1 MSVDN
6 SPRHVAANKTS
17 TEDQPPSSISLGAAG
32 IAVNTSSLAAAST
45 QQLQQIQLTNFPFT
59 TRELL
64 REDEMHEV
72 LQLSSSQ
79 VSQATAS
86 NASALVQLSNSEK
99 SHERLQQLLPLYFY
113 SWNLT
118 DAHSVI
124 VFLLLHY
131 FLLKREHR
139 EVLGAK
145 GMYEEHI
152 ALLKSRMS
160 DLEEK
165 LSNSHSHSGSGSS
178 SSSSPR
184 NGNIAGG
191 GGDRDQ
197 ALISEIESLRNQVA
211 SLRLENEQ
219 LRHSN
224 EEVCRINEQWALDY
238 QILSDQVKNA
248 TGFYS
253 IQSGGSSAHSS
264 ARASPVPASMLTQNC
279 LQCSQMELRLDA
291 KQEEIRAVE
300 RELEDAKSEL
310 KMAEIKLERKEKDID
325 RLNNEHHAILLQV
338 RREGERERA
347 RERER
352 ERGGGGDRFDSNWS
366 CGCMCINYVN

>member
-1 MSVDN
+1 MSADS
-6 SPRHVAANKTS
+6 SPRHGAATKTGA
-17 TEDQPPSSISLGAAG
+17 EDQPPSSNTLGASG
-32 IAVNTSSLAAAST
+32 IPINTSSLVNTST
-45 QQLQQIQLTNFPFT
+45 QQMQLTNFPFT

-79 VSQATAS
+79 ISQATAS

-131 FLLKREHR
+131 FLLKREHK

-165 LSNSHSHSGSGSS
+165 LFNSHSHSGSGSS
-178 SSSSPR
+178 SSPR

-191 GGDRDQ
+191 DDRDQ
-197 ALISEIESLRNQVA
+197 ALTSELESLRNQVA
-211 SLRLENEQ
+211 TLRLENKQ
-219 LRHSN
+219 LQQSN

-264 ARASPVPASMLTQNC
+264 TRASPVPASMLTQNC

-325 RLNNEHHAILLQV
+325 RLNNEHHAIVLQV
-338 RREGERERA
+338 SGL
-347 RERER
+347 
-352 ERGGGGDRFDSNWS
+352 S
-366 CGCMCINYVN
+366 V

>member
-1 MSVDN
+1 MSADD
-6 SPRHVAANKTS
+6 SPRHGAANKSS
-17 TEDQPPSSISLGAAG
+17 TEDQPSSIQPVAGAC
-32 IAVNTSSLAAAST
+32 SLASST
-45 QQLQQIQLTNFPFT
+45 QPPQQVQLTSFPFT

-86 NASALVQLSNSEK
+86 NASALVQLSNLEK

-131 FLLKREHR
+131 FLLRREHK
-139 EVLGAK
+139 EVSGAK
-145 GMYEEHI
+145 GIYEEHI

-165 LSNSHSHSGSGSS
+165 LSNSHSQSGSG

-191 GGDRDQ
+191 DHDQ
-197 ALISEIESLRNQVA
+197 VLTREIESLHNQVM
-211 SLRLENEQ
+211 SLRSENEQ
-219 LRHSN
+219 LKHSY

-238 QILSDQVKNA
+238 QSLSDQVKNA

-291 KQEEIRAVE
+291 KQEAIRTLE
-300 RELEDAKSEL
+300 REVEEVKSEL
-310 KMAEIKLERKEKDID
+310 KMAEIKLERKDKDID
-325 RLNNEHHAILLQV
+325 RLNNENHAILLQV
-338 RREGERERA
+338 
-347 RERER
+347 
-352 ERGGGGDRFDSNWS
+352 SLL
-366 CGCMCINYVN
+366 

>member
-1 MSVDN
+1 MSADN
-6 SPRHVAANKTS
+6 SPRHGAANRSS
-17 TEDQPPSSISLGAAG
+17 TEDQPSSLPAVAGA
-32 IAVNTSSLAAAST
+32 SSLATST
-45 QQLQQIQLTNFPFT
+45 QQLEQAQLASFPFT

-79 VSQATAS
+79 VSQTTAS

-131 FLLKREHR
+131 FLLRREHK

-145 GMYEEHI
+145 GIYEEHI

-165 LSNSHSHSGSGSS
+165 LSNSHSQSGSGSS
-178 SSSSPR
+178 SNSSPR

-191 GGDRDQ
+191 DHDQ
-197 ALISEIESLRNQVA
+197 ALTREIGSLRNQLA

-219 LRHSN
+219 LKHSN

-238 QILSDQVKNA
+238 QSLSDQVRNA

-279 LQCSQMELRLDA
+279 LQCAQMELRLDA
-291 KQEEIRAVE
+291 KQETIRAVE
-300 RELEDAKSEL
+300 REVEDVKSEL
-310 KMAEIKLERKEKDID
+310 KMAEIKLERKDKDID

-338 RREGERERA
+338 SLLCMWRGREGE
-347 RERER
+347 
-352 ERGGGGDRFDSNWS
+352 GGGGRE
-366 CGCMCINYVN
+366 

>member
-1 MSVDN
+1 MSADS
-6 SPRHVAANKTS
+6 SPRHGANKSS
-17 TEDQPPSSISLGAAG
+17 TEDQLPSSLLPGAGPSL
-32 IAVNTSSLAAAST
+32 TT
-45 QQLQQIQLTNFPFT
+45 QTQQIQLTNFPFT

-79 VSQATAS
+79 ISQATAS

-118 DAHSVI
+118 DSHSVI

-131 FLLKREHR
+131 FLLKREHK

-145 GMYEEHI
+145 GIYEEHI
-152 ALLKSRMS
+152 AVLKSRMS

-165 LSNSHSHSGSGSS
+165 LSSSHSHSGSGSS

-184 NGNIAGG
+184 NGNIGTN
-191 GGDRDQ
+191 DHDQ
-197 ALISEIESLRNQVA
+197 ALTREVEGLRNQVT

-219 LRHSN
+219 LKHSN

-238 QILSDQVKNA
+238 QSLSDQVKNA

-253 IQSGGSSAHSS
+253 VQSGGSSAHSS

-279 LQCSQMELRLDA
+279 LQCSQMELRLEA
-291 KQEEIRAVE
+291 KQEEIRSVE
-300 RELEDAKSEL
+300 RQVDDVKSEL

-338 RREGERERA
+338 SSYYVCVWRERE

-352 ERGGGGDRFDSNWS
+352 ERGGGGI
-366 CGCMCINYVN
+366 CYVSGGHLYC

>member
-1 MSVDN
+1 MSADS
-6 SPRHVAANKTS
+6 SPRHGAASAANKISS
-17 TEDQPPSSISLGAAG
+17 TEDQPQPPSSSSSILPVGGAAG
-32 IAVNTSSLAAAST
+32 ASLSLPAST
-45 QQLQQIQLTNFPFT
+45 ATAQQLTNFPFT
-59 TRELL
+59 ARELL

-131 FLLKREHR
+131 FLLKREHG

-165 LSNSHSHSGSGSS
+165 LFNSHSHSGSGSGS
-178 SSSSPR
+178 NSSSPR
-184 NGNIAGG
+184 NGNVT
-191 GGDRDQ
+191 GGDCDQ
-197 ALISEIESLRNQVA
+197 ALAREVESLRNQVA
-211 SLRLENEQ
+211 SLRVENDQ
-219 LRHSN
+219 LKHSN

-238 QILSDQVKNA
+238 QSLSDQVRNA

-253 IQSGGSSAHSS
+253 IQSGGSSGHSS
-264 ARASPVPASMLTQNC
+264 ARASPIPAAMLTQNC
-279 LQCSQMELRLDA
+279 LQCSQMELRLEA
-291 KQEEIRAVE
+291 KQEEVRVAE
-300 RELEDAKSEL
+300 REVEEMKSEL
-310 KMAEIKLERKEKDID
+310 KMAEIKLERKDKDID

-338 RREGERERA
+338 
-347 RERER
+347 
-352 ERGGGGDRFDSNWS
+352 S
-366 CGCMCINYVN
+366 

>member
-1 MSVDN
+1 MSADN
-6 SPRHVAANKTS
+6 SPKHTNKS
-17 TEDQPPSSISLGAAG
+17 SAEDHPPSMSMLAGAGVAG
-32 IAVNTSSLAAAST
+32 ANSAT
-45 QQLQQIQLTNFPFT
+45 QLQQQAQLTSFPFT

-131 FLLKREHR
+131 FLLKREHK

-145 GMYEEHI
+145 GLYEEHI

-165 LSNSHSHSGSGSS
+165 LSNSHSHSGSSCG
-178 SSSSPR
+178 SSPR
-184 NGNIAGG
+184 NGNIGG
-191 GGDRDQ
+191 GGGVDQ
-197 ALISEIESLRNQVA
+197 VLAREVESLRNLVE
-211 SLRLENEQ
+211 SLKSENDQ
-219 LRHSN
+219 LKRSN
-224 EEVCRINEQWALDY
+224 EEVCQINEQWALDY
-238 QILSDQVKNA
+238 QSLSDQVKNA

-253 IQSGGSSAHSS
+253 VQSGGSSAHSS

-279 LQCSQMELRLDA
+279 LQCSQMELQLEA
-291 KQEEIRAVE
+291 KQEEIRATERQVE
-300 RELEDAKSEL
+300 DIKSEL
-310 KMAEIKLERKEKDID
+310 KKSELQLERREKDID

-338 RREGERERA
+338 SVCVCVCVCVRER
-347 RERER
+347 
-352 ERGGGGDRFDSNWS
+352 DRDE
-366 CGCMCINYVN
+366 GRKGRIIV

>member
-1 MSVDN
+1 MSVDT
-6 SPRHVAANKTS
+6 SPSHGGAS
-17 TEDQPPSSISLGAAG
+17 TEDQPSSIPLGAVGA
-32 IAVNTSSLAAAST
+32 ISNSSSLATGT
-45 QQLQQIQLTNFPFT
+45 QQLQHITNFPFT

-131 FLLKREHR
+131 FLLKLEHK

-165 LSNSHSHSGSGSS
+165 LSNSHSSSGSS
-178 SSSSPR
+178 SSSGAPR
-184 NGNIAGG
+184 NGNVTAS
-191 GGDRDQ
+191 GGDHDQ
-197 ALISEIESLRNQVA
+197 ALTSEIESLRNQVA
-211 SLRLENEQ
+211 YLRSENEQ
-219 LRHSN
+219 LQHSN
-224 EEVCRINEQWALDY
+224 EEVVRINEQWALDY
-238 QILSDQVKNA
+238 QTLSDQVKNA

-253 IQSGGSSAHSS
+253 IQSGNSSAQSS

-300 RELEDAKSEL
+300 REVEDVKSEL
-310 KMAEIKLERKEKDID
+310 KMSEIKLERKEKDID

-338 RREGERERA
+338 SRL
-347 RERER
+347 
-352 ERGGGGDRFDSNWS
+352 S
-366 CGCMCINYVN
+366 V